1 MAVARNEEA
10 GDICRGDWSR
20 KRIKLRWRLAI
31 VLEVTLVLKSS
42 PTAASAL
49 PTLL

>member
-10 GDICRGDWSR
+10 GDIHRDDWSR
-20 KRIKLRWRLAI
+20 KRTKLGWRVTR

-42 PTAASAL
+42 PTGASGL
-49 PTLL
+49 PVFL

>member
-1 MAVARNEEA
+1 MAVDRNEEA
-10 GDICRGDWSR
+10 GDIHRGDWSR
-20 KRIKLRWRLAI
+20 KITKLGWRVTS

-49 PTLL
+49 PMFL

>member
-10 GDICRGDWSR
+10 GDIHRGDWSR
-20 KRIKLRWRLAI
+20 KITILGWRVTR

-42 PTAASAL
+42 PIAASSL
-49 PTLL
+49 PIFL